1 MSNEWAMY
9 LHAACGNESD
19 GIMRRALSHLRCNE
33 QGQAIV
39 EFALVAGFLVILLV
53 SILEMSLFL
62 YTYATLTDAA
72 KEGVRYAVVHGSSAT
87 TQSGPSSTQAVV
99 SAVQTYTAVSL
110 HTVVSTNVQV
120 NYLDDSNAP
129 GSRVQVSINYPF
141 QPLFLVNWARVTISA
156 TSVGR
161 IQF

>member
-1 MSNEWAMY
+1 
-9 LHAACGNESD
+9 
-19 GIMRRALSHLRCNE
+19 MRRTIPSRLRRDE
-33 QGQAIV
+33 RGQAII
-39 EFALVAGFLVILLV
+39 EFALVVGFLVILLV

-87 TQSGPSSTQAVV
+87 SQSEPGSTQSVV
-99 SAVQTYTAVSL
+99 NAVQTYTAVSL
-110 HTVVSTNVQV
+110 HTIPNTDVQV
-120 NYLDDSNAP
+120 NYLDDNNSP
-129 GSRVQVSINYPF
+129 GSRVQVSVNYPF
-141 QPLFLVNWARVTISA
+141 QPLFLVNWASVTISA